1 MEYKGGIMGVIVP
14 TGIVSHWSNMVQGL
28 TCSSKEFYDSIE
40 QGLGVHKLQ
49 DIKIE
54 RVNLSEGGILSAKRE
69 YLQIRRDTLV
79 FHVCAAPFG
88 NGFFVS
94 SWLGEIEKGFW
105 AFLSR
110 IPVLGYFIRSTLKP
124 LTYYKAD
131 TEGMFRS
138 VTHAAVLQALDA
150 VVNRQ
155 GLRAPSEAERK
166 PEMRDFFGR
175 F

>member
-1 MEYKGGIMGVIVP
+1 MGAIVP

-40 QGLGVHKLQ
+40 QGLGVHKLT

-54 RVNLSEGGILSAKRE
+54 RVNFSEGGIFSSKRE
-69 YLQIRRDTLV
+69 YLQIRRSDLV

-94 SWLGEIEKGFW
+94 SWLGEIQKGFW
-105 AFLSR
+105 AFVAR
-110 IPVLGYFIRSTLKP
+110 IPILGFFVRSVLKP

-131 TEGMFRS
+131 TESMFRS
-138 VTHAAVLQALDA
+138 LTHAAVLQALDA
-150 VVNRQ
+150 VVSNQ
-155 GLRAPSEAERK
+155 GLRALSETERK

>member
-1 MEYKGGIMGVIVP
+1 MGAIVP

-28 TCSSKEFYDSIE
+28 TCSSKELYESIE
-40 QGLGVHKLQ
+40 QGLQAHKLA

-54 RVNLSEGGILSAKRE
+54 RVNFSEGGMFSSKRE
-69 YLQIRRDTLV
+69 YLQIRRNDLV

-94 SWLGEIEKGFW
+94 SWLGEIQKGFW
-105 AFLSR
+105 AFVAR
-110 IPVLGYFIRSTLKP
+110 IPILGFFVRSVLKP

-131 TEGMFRS
+131 TESMFRS
-138 VTHAAVLQALDA
+138 LTHAAVLQALDA
-150 VVNRQ
+150 VVSNQ
-155 GLRAPSEAERK
+155 GLRALSETERK

>member
-1 MEYKGGIMGVIVP
+1 MGAIVP

-28 TCSSKEFYDSIE
+28 SCSSKDFYDSIE
-40 QGLGVHKLQ
+40 QGLQVHKLT
-49 DIKIE
+49 DTKIE
-54 RVNLSEGGILSAKRE
+54 RVNFSEGGIFSSKRE
-69 YLQIRRDTLV
+69 YLQIRRNDLV

-94 SWLGEIEKGFW
+94 SWLGEIQKGFW
-105 AFLSR
+105 VFVAR
-110 IPVLGYFIRSTLKP
+110 IPVIGFFVHSVLKP

-131 TEGMFRS
+131 TESMFRS
-138 VTHAAVLQALDA
+138 LIHAAVLQALDA
-150 VVNRQ
+150 VVSNQ
-155 GLRAPSEAERK
+155 GLRALSEAERK